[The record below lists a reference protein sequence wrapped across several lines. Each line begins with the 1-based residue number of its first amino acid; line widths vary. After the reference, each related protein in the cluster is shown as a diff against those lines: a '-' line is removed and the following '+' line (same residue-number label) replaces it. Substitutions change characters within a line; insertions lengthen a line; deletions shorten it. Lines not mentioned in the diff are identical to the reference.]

1 VLAGYVLGAYVGL
14 SVPIVGLAIATQYV
28 SARAV
33 MLVFVVLVAVAV
45 VLCTRAVRAE
55 HKR

>member
-1 VLAGYVLGAYVGL
+1 LWAWA
-14 SVPIVGLAIATQYV
+14 SPRKYV

-45 VLCTRAVRAE
+45 VLRTRAVRAE
-55 HKR
+55 HTRHT